1 MGWGN
6 FMLNLFKCIQ
16 QLILMVVV
24 ICVLGDARSTT
35 ANYVML
41 GQDCPLE
48 CGWGA
53 GSSALINHPAGLPV
67 FGSFG

>member
-1 MGWGN
+1 
-6 FMLNLFKCIQ
+6 
-16 QLILMVVV
+16 MVVV

-53 GSSALINHPAGLPV
+53 GSSAVINHPADLPV